1 MKLSNFVAEKFKK
14 MEVKEGLEWGG
25 QEQPSFE
32 GAWRLTQGHG

>member
-14 MEVKEGLEWGG
+14 MEVKEGLGGG
-25 QEQPSFE
+25 QQQPSFE